1 MVIEKMKPGTI
12 YKFNYDPTEY
22 SGAFPWYTTL
32 NKRYYLSAYSFL
44 PEVNKWIGLPNGSVV
59 VCLGQVGN
67 SGVQSS
73 YFSFLYKEKVLY
85 ASYGVLKYLEEL

>member
-1 MVIEKMKPGTI
+1 MQPGTI
-12 YKFNYDPTEY
+12 YKFNYNLTEY
-22 SGAFPWYTTL
+22 AGAYPWHTEI
-32 NKRYYLSAYSFL
+32 NENSFL
-44 PEVNKWIGLPNGSVV
+44 PVPWKWIGLPNGSVV